1 MRLDSLSSFS
11 HLASHRK
18 SIACTATFYL
28 TVIME
33 NVEAQ
38 SNDDRATKATWATT
52 DFRLKGTV
60 KKFILCVVIAVVWMM
75 LAIPI
80 VMFYLPQVGNYLT
93 A

>member
-1 MRLDSLSSFS
+1 
-11 HLASHRK
+11 
-18 SIACTATFYL
+18 
-28 TVIME
+28 ME

-38 SNDDRATKATWATT
+38 SNELDEPQMQQAQYPATKPTDDRATKATWATT
-52 DFRLKGTV
+52 DFRLKGTA